1 MSEDVNF
8 RKKEY
13 RELFYAYLKDAY
25 SQGLLSDD
33 SQFLNYIH
41 NREDIESNYKRH
53 KDDRYKLI

>member
-41 NREDIESNYKRH
+41 LYHLD
-53 KDDRYKLI
+53 